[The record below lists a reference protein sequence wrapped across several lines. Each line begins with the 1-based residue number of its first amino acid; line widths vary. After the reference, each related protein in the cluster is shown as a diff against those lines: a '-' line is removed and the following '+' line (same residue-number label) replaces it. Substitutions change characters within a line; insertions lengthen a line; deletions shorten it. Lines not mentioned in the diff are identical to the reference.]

1 MAKRTR
7 KHGETFRAF
16 VRGLMPGWKFP
27 DDWAA
32 WPPDL
37 FALTSLALGRTGAYR
52 DVINS
57 PWSLDHTWQGLAEGA
72 ADCWIEE
79 VSRALSPA
87 RPRPAAECPPA
98 PGDPRYSPKAR
109 GLRQDLLKEL
119 AAAADA
125 VTMEELRTL
134 ESEEARQMTEVL
146 IRLHAIAD
154 EACSGFG
161 LVIHVAPE
169 KALAH
174 CAANLLLTAKGSLS
188 RLPKHVGI
196 VLPKLRTPQAG
207 ITLRSLS
214 HHVSFH
220 STEVEVIWRAMPWPN
235 TEENTLNVLAVP
247 WPCEIHL
254 SDFKPLNDT
263 FQSVRYFN
271 YRPAEDPPTTLP
283 IERIIAT
290 LARVEGEHCPVH
302 LLAFPESALNMEEY
316 GKLIAALKQA
326 GDRPEGAKHRLGRV
340 PMVVAGL
347 HRHEGDKD
355 VNEVRLASY
364 YAGRWYE
371 LVQRKHH
378 RWRLDR
384 NQIRQYG
391 LEGRFATARN
401 WYEHISIDQRRLTFL
416 APNGWL
422 ALCPL
427 ICEDLAQLEPV
438 SEVIRGVGPTFLV
451 SLLADGPQ
459 ITGRWSARYASV
471 LADDPGTA
479 VLTLSSLGMVTKSR
493 DIHAKEPPATPSRTV
508 GLWRDA
514 VNGWQSIDLP
524 LEDEALL
531 LTISADWQQEF
542 SADGRGDHQSAAT
555 FKFEGMRPLV
565 LEQAPLDPSPP
576 EPAQDNLDDAGL
588 TARWQDMRELSAV
601 TFAINTL
608 LHLRRQNDVDR
619 VLDWV
624 LGRPEVASHSYTPPL
639 RDLIHQLRLAQQFP
653 EQAGIAARRTDPWP
667 TPSMV
672 AASQTLREFFATAR
686 PDTPDYWESMLRR
699 ARERLE
705 AALQPEN
712 DSDSRRMD
720 WGIPYSVLTC
730 IHAVVEQA
738 RRPRHRKHAEE
749 QGEPGLGRKVDP
761 TRAAQLFQQVE
772 KALEAY
778 RYRPADPPAP
788 VPAPVLAFD
797 GPVVAEDGELVAV

>member
-1 MAKRTR
+1 MPRR
-7 KHGETFRAF
+7 RSDGVTFRAF
-16 VRGLMPGWKFP
+16 VRSLMPQWAFP
-27 DDWAA
+27 DDWVA

-37 FALTSLALGRTGAYR
+37 FALTSTALGRTGAYR

-57 PWSLDHTWQGLAEGA
+57 PWSLDHAWQGLAEGA
-72 ADCWIEE
+72 AECWIEE
-79 VSRALSPA
+79 VSRALSAERPTPPEGCSPA
-87 RPRPAAECPPA
+87 RADDRYPPEV
-98 PGDPRYSPKAR
+98 R
-109 GLRQDLLKEL
+109 GLLRSLLAEL
-119 AAAADA
+119 EAAADSI
-125 VTMEELRTL
+125 TLEQLRTL
-134 ESEEARQMTEVL
+134 ETRRARRIAEVL

-207 ITLRSLS
+207 LTLRSLS
-214 HHVSFH
+214 HHLTFH
-220 STEVEVIWRAMPWPN
+220 TSEVEVIWRAMPWPN
-235 TEENTLNVLAVP
+235 SEENTLNVLAVP

-271 YRPAEDPPTTLP
+271 YRPAEAPPTPLP
-283 IERIIAT
+283 VERIVAT

-316 GKLIAALKQA
+316 GRLIAALKQA
-326 GDRPEGAKHRLGRV
+326 GDQRKLGRV

-401 WYEHISIDQRRLTFL
+401 WYEHIAIGQRRLTFL

-422 ALCPL
+422 VLCPL

-479 VLTLSSLGMVTKSR
+479 VLTLSSLGMVAKSR
-493 DIHAKEPPATPSRTV
+493 DLNAAAPSAEVSNRNV

-514 VNGWQSIDLP
+514 VHGWQSIELP
-524 LEDEALL
+524 EKKDALL

-565 LEQAPLDPSPP
+565 LEEAVPGPGVP

-608 LHLRRQNDVDR
+608 LHLRRESDVTR

-624 LGRPEVASHSYTPPL
+624 LGRPEVRHHRYPAPL
-639 RDLIHQLRLAQQFP
+639 RSLIRELLRAQRYPQRG
-653 EQAGIAARRTDPWP
+653 GIATRRTELWP
-667 TPSMV
+667 TPSMT
-672 AASQTLREFFATAR
+672 AACDTLHEFFADAR
-686 PDTPDYWESMLRR
+686 PDARDYWGNMVSRAKRR
-699 ARERLE
+699 LKH
-705 AALQPEN
+705 ALQPEN
-712 DSDSRRMD
+712 DSDMRRLD

-730 IHAVVEQA
+730 IHAVLEQA
-738 RRPRHRKHAEE
+738 RRPLSSKHAEPLAE
-749 QGEPGLGRKVDP
+749 AGPRRHIDP
-761 TRAAQLFQQVE
+761 TRAAELFREVE
-772 KALEAY
+772 EALEEF
-778 RYRPADPPAP
+778 RYRPAHEPELPGAA
-788 VPAPVLAFD
+788 V
-797 GPVVAEDGELVAV
+797 GEGELAAV

>member
-1 MAKRTR
+1 MARRIDHADPASHEHTR
-7 KHGETFRAF
+7 ATGQTFSDFAN
-16 VRGLMPGWKFP
+16 GLMPGWRLRE
-27 DDWAA
+27 DWAA

-37 FALTSLALGRTGAYR
+37 FVLTASALGRTGAYR

-57 PWSLDHTWQGLAEGA
+57 PWSLDHTWQPKAEGA
-72 ADCWIEE
+72 AEYWIEE
-79 VSRALSPA
+79 VSRGLSASRPEWPRTPTAPDASRYPDEA
-87 RPRPAAECPPA
+87 RTLLGSLLDQLDNAATT
-98 PGDPRYSPKAR
+98 
-109 GLRQDLLKEL
+109 L
-119 AAAADA
+119 
-125 VTMEELRTL
+125 TMEQLRTL
-134 ESEEARQMTEVL
+134 ENRQAAEVTEVL
-146 IRLHAIAD
+146 IKLHAIAD

-161 LVIHVAPE
+161 LLTHMPPE

-207 ITLRSLS
+207 LTLRSLS
-214 HHVSFH
+214 HHVTFH
-220 STEVEVIWRAMPWPN
+220 TSEVEVIWRAMPWPN

-254 SDFKPLNDT
+254 NDFKPLPDT

-271 YRPAEDPPTTLP
+271 YRPADTTAVPLP
-283 IERIIAT
+283 VDRILAT
-290 LARVEGEHCPVH
+290 LAKVEGEHCPVH
-302 LLAFPESALNMEEY
+302 LLAFPESALNTDEY
-316 GKLIAALKQA
+316 ASLISTLKEAADT
-326 GDRPEGAKHRLGRV
+326 GVIRRV
-340 PMVVAGL
+340 PMVLAGV

-401 WYEHISIDQRRLTFL
+401 WYEHIAVGQRRLTFL

-493 DIHAKEPPATPSRTV
+493 DINAKVPHKPSRTV

-514 VNGWQSIDLP
+514 VNGWQPIDLP
-524 LEDEALL
+524 KGSEALL

-555 FKFEGMRPLV
+555 FKFEGARPLV
-565 LEQAPLDPSPP
+565 LEPPVAMNGGAP
-576 EPAQDNLDDAGL
+576 PAREDLSETGL
-588 TARWQDMRELSAV
+588 TARWQDMRELSAA

-608 LHLRRQNDVDR
+608 LHLRRQTDVAR

-624 LGRPEVASHSYTPPL
+624 LASPAVARHEYSEPL
-639 RDLIHQLRLAQQFP
+639 RALIDQIRVAQMHP
-653 EQAGIAARRTDPWP
+653 EQAGIATKAVGWP
-667 TPSMV
+667 TDSMR
-672 AASQTLREFFATAR
+672 AACETVREFFADPQPDAR
-686 PDTPDYWESMLRR
+686 EYWGDMINRAKERLRR
-699 ARERLE
+699 ALE
-705 AALQPEN
+705 PGN
-712 DSDSRRMD
+712 RSPMRRMD

-730 IHAVVEQA
+730 IHAVLEQA
-738 RRPRHRKHAEE
+738 RRPRFNRHAEPLAK
-749 QGEPGLGRKVDP
+749 PGCGRRIDP
-761 TRAAQLFQQVE
+761 SNAAELFRLVE
-772 KALEAY
+772 DALETL
-778 RYRPADPPAP
+778 RY
-788 VPAPVLAFD
+788 VPAPET
-797 GPVVAEDGELVAV
+797 PVEFVEGAVSTGELAGV